1 MNGLEVTVLVG
12 ITVLTGAILAPRLR
26 VAVPLLLVVAGLALG
41 FIPEV
46 REIELP
52 PETVLLLFLPVL
64 LFWESL
70 TTSLRSIRRDFRGI
84 FLMST
89 ALVVAS
95 AFAVAGIAYL
105 LGLPWDAALIL
116 GAAVA
121 PTDATAVAA
130 LGRMLPRRNFMNLK
144 AESLTNDGT
153 ALVIYGV
160 AVGVAV
166 GGTYTPL
173 DVTGLVAL
181 SYVGGAAAG
190 IVVAGLAYLVMRRT
204 RNTLNLNIALLL
216 VPFTAFL
223 VAELI
228 HASGVLAVVVA
239 GLIIAYIQPRIST
252 AASRRQAA
260 WTWPL
265 GSFLLNGSL
274 FVLIGFEVQA
284 VAHEIPGREIGWL
297 AVMTVAVWLVL
308 LVARFVFQTTSVMI
322 IRLLD
327 RRPSQRLRRT
337 TYRARI
343 VSAVAGFR
351 GAVSLAIAL
360 SVPLTTASGEAL
372 PGRDE
377 IIFVTAGVILL
388 TLLVQGP
395 LLPTVVRWARL
406 PDDMAMQKELE
417 LAERA
422 ITGAALTAVKEIALD
437 HGISEETRDRLTRD
451 YYEFLERNNERAQ
464 AREQAEVDR
473 QIADLDRRIG
483 ETGDAVPDP
492 ATAAGLSRAGAEQPE
507 AAAEEASATATA
519 LLEAPAPLPSPR
531 ERDEEYSR
539 LRIAVLDRKREV
551 LYRLRREGAVDDAV
565 VTQIQTRLDVEELR
579 ITGIETLD

>member
-12 ITVLTGAILAPRLR
+12 ITVLTGAILAPRFR
-26 VAVPLLLVVAGLALG
+26 VAMPLLLLVAGLALG

-46 REIELP
+46 REIVLP
-52 PETVLLLFLPVL
+52 PEAVLLLFLPVL
-64 LFWESL
+64 LFWESM

-95 AFAVAGIAYL
+95 AFAVAGVAYA

-166 GGTYTPL
+166 GGQFTPL
-173 DVTGLVAL
+173 DITGLVLL

-190 IVVAGLAYLVMRRT
+190 VVVAGIAYLVMRRL

-223 VAELI
+223 IAELI

-239 GLIIAYIQPRIST
+239 GLIVAYINPRIST

-297 AVMTVAVWLVL
+297 AVTTVAVWLVL
-308 LVARFVFQTTSVMI
+308 LLARFVFQTTSVMI

-360 SVPLTTASGEAL
+360 SVPLTTAAGEAL

-377 IIFVTAGVILL
+377 IIFVTAGVIVL

-395 LLPTVVRWARL
+395 LLPAVVRWARL
-406 PDDMAMQKELE
+406 PDDMAMQQELA

-422 ITGAALTAVKEIALD
+422 ITGAALTAVKELAHD
-437 HGISEETRDRLTRD
+437 HGVSEEIRDRLTRD
-451 YYEFLERNNERAQ
+451 YYEYLERNNERVQ

-473 QIADLDRRIG
+473 QIADLDRRFEG
-483 ETGDAVPDP
+483 T
-492 ATAAGLSRAGAEQPE
+492 E
-507 AAAEEASATATA
+507 AAAEAAATATA
-519 LLEAPAPLPSPR
+519 LLETPAPLPSPR

-579 ITGIETLD
+579 ITGVETLD

>member
-1 MNGLEVTVLVG
+1 MNGLEVTVLLG

-26 VAVPLLLVVAGLALG
+26 VAVPLLLLLAGLALG
-41 FIPEV
+41 FIPEI
-46 REIELP
+46 REIALP

-84 FLMST
+84 VLMST

-95 AFAVAGIAYL
+95 AFAVAGIAAA
-105 LGLPWDAALIL
+105 LGLPWNAALIL

-153 ALVIYGV
+153 ALVLYGV

-166 GGTYTPL
+166 GGQYSPL
-173 DVTGLVAL
+173 DVTGLVL
-181 SYVGGAAAG
+181 MSYVGGAVAG
-190 IVVAGLAYLVMRRT
+190 VVVAGAAYVVMRRLH
-204 RNTLNLNIALLL
+204 NTLNLNIALLL

-223 VAELI
+223 LAELI

-239 GLIIAYIQPRIST
+239 GLIVAYINPRIST

-284 VAHEIPGREIGWL
+284 VAHEIPPREIGWL
-297 AVMTVAVWLVL
+297 AVVTVAVWLVL
-308 LVARFVFQTTSVMI
+308 LVTRFVFQTASVMV

-337 TYRARI
+337 TYRSRI

-360 SVPLTTASGEAL
+360 SVPMMTSADQPL

-377 IIFVTAGVILL
+377 IIFVTAGVIVL

-395 LLPTVVRWARL
+395 LLPLVVRWANL
-406 PDDMAMQKELE
+406 PDDSAMQQELE

-422 ITGAALTAVKEIALD
+422 ITGAALTAVKELAHD
-437 HGISEETRDRLTRD
+437 HGVSEEIRDRLTRD
-451 YYEFLERNNERAQ
+451 YYEYLERNNERVQ
-464 AREQAEVDR
+464 ARLQARLEAGL
-473 QIADLDRRIG
+473 ADPDPLIG
-483 ETGDAVPDP
+483 ETDA
-492 ATAAGLSRAGAEQPE
+492 ATQSP
-507 AAAEEASATATA
+507 ATATA
-519 LLEAPAPLPSPR
+519 VLESPAPLPSPR

-579 ITGIETLD
+579 ITGVEMLD

>member
-12 ITVLTGAILAPRLR
+12 ITVLTGAILAPKLR
-26 VAVPLLLVVAGLALG
+26 VAVPLLLLVAGLALG

-46 REIELP
+46 REIVLP

-84 FLMST
+84 VLSST
-89 ALVVAS
+89 LLVVAT
-95 AFAVAGIAYL
+95 AFAVAGIAYA
-105 LGLPWDAALIL
+105 LGLPWNAALIL

-153 ALVIYGV
+153 ALVLYGV

-166 GGTYTPL
+166 GGQYTPL
-173 DVTGLVAL
+173 DITGLVL
-181 SYVGGAAAG
+181 MSYVGGA
-190 IVVAGLAYLVMRRT
+190 VAGLIVAGAAYLVMRRL

-223 VAELI
+223 LAELI

-239 GLIIAYIQPRIST
+239 GLIVAYIMPRIST
-252 AASRRQAA
+252 AASRRQAQ

-274 FVLIGFEVQA
+274 FVIIGFEVQA
-284 VAHEIPGREIGWL
+284 VAHDIPGREIGWL
-297 AVMTVAVWLVL
+297 VLVTVAVWLGL
-308 LVARFVFQTTSVMI
+308 LVTRFVVQTASVMV
-322 IRLLD
+322 IRMLD

-337 TYRARI
+337 TWRSRM

-360 SVPLTTASGEAL
+360 SVPLTTSAGAAL

-377 IIFVTAGVILL
+377 IVFVTAGVIVL

-395 LLPTVVRWARL
+395 LLPSVVRWARFPEDL
-406 PDDMAMQKELE
+406 AMQQELE

-422 ITGAALTAVKEIALD
+422 ITGAALTAVKELAHD
-437 HGISEETRDRLTRD
+437 HGVSEEIRDRLTRD
-451 YYEFLERNNERAQ
+451 YYEYLERNNERVQ
-464 AREQAEVDR
+464 ARQQADVDR

-483 ETGDAVPDP
+483 EPD
-492 ATAAGLSRAGAEQPE
+492 
-507 AAAEEASATATA
+507 AAAEASLDATAVLVA
-519 LLEAPAPLPSPR
+519 APEPLPSPR
-531 ERDEEYSR
+531 ERDEEYSK

-551 LYRLRREGAVDDAV
+551 LHRLRREGAVDDAV

-579 ITGIETLD
+579 ITGVETLD

>member
-12 ITVLTGAILAPRLR
+12 ITVLTGAILAPKLR
-26 VAVPLLLVVAGLALG
+26 VAVPLLLLVAGLALG

-46 REIELP
+46 REIVLP

-84 FLMST
+84 VLSST
-89 ALVVAS
+89 LLVVAT
-95 AFAVAGIAYL
+95 AFAVAGIAYA
-105 LGLPWDAALIL
+105 LGLPWNAALIL

-153 ALVIYGV
+153 ALVLYAV

-166 GGTYTPL
+166 GGQYTPL
-173 DVTGLVAL
+173 DITWLVL
-181 SYVGGAAAG
+181 VSYIGGAVAG
-190 IVVAGLAYLVMRRT
+190 LVVAGAAHLVMRRV

-223 VAELI
+223 LAELI

-239 GLIIAYIQPRIST
+239 GLIVAYIMPRIST
-252 AASRRQAA
+252 ASSRRQAQ

-274 FVLIGFEVQA
+274 FVIIGFEVQA

-297 AVMTVAVWLVL
+297 VLVTVAVWLGL
-308 LVARFVFQTTSVMI
+308 LVTRFVVQTASVMV
-322 IRLLD
+322 IRMLD

-337 TYRARI
+337 TWRSRM

-360 SVPLTTASGEAL
+360 SVPLTTSAGDAL

-377 IIFVTAGVILL
+377 IVFVTAGVIVL

-395 LLPTVVRWARL
+395 LLPSVVRWARFPEDL
-406 PDDMAMQKELE
+406 AMQQELE

-422 ITGAALTAVKEIALD
+422 ITGAALTAVKELAHD

-451 YYEFLERNNERAQ
+451 YYEFLERNNERVQ
-464 AREQAEVDR
+464 ARQQAEVDR

-483 ETGDAVPDP
+483 EPD
-492 ATAAGLSRAGAEQPE
+492 
-507 AAAEEASATATA
+507 AAAEASLEATAVMVA
-519 LLEAPAPLPSPR
+519 APDPLPSPR

-579 ITGIETLD
+579 ITGVEILD

>member
-297 AVMTVAVWLVL
+297 AAMTVAVWLVL

-492 ATAAGLSRAGAEQPE
+492 ATAAGLSRAGAERPE

>member
-1 MNGLEVTVLVG
+1 
-12 ITVLTGAILAPRLR
+12 
-26 VAVPLLLVVAGLALG
+26 
-41 FIPEV
+41 
-46 REIELP
+46 
-52 PETVLLLFLPVL
+52 
-64 LFWESL
+64 
-70 TTSLRSIRRDFRGI
+70 
-84 FLMST
+84 
-89 ALVVAS
+89 
-95 AFAVAGIAYL
+95 
-105 LGLPWDAALIL
+105 
-116 GAAVA
+116 
-121 PTDATAVAA
+121 
-130 LGRMLPRRNFMNLK
+130 MLPRRNFMNLK

-160 AVGVAV
+160 AVGVAA
-166 GGTYTPL
+166 GGQYTPL
-173 DVTGLVAL
+173 DVTGLVVL

-190 IVVAGLAYLVMRRT
+190 VVVAGVAYLVMRRI

-223 VAELI
+223 LAELV

-239 GLIIAYIQPRIST
+239 GLIVAYITPRIST

-297 AVMTVAVWLVL
+297 VVVTLASWLVL
-308 LVARFVFQTTSVMI
+308 LIARFVFQTTSVMI

-360 SVPLTTASGEAL
+360 SVPLTTTAGDPM

-377 IIFVTAGVILL
+377 IIFVTAGIILL

-395 LLPTVVRWARL
+395 VLPAVVRWARL
-406 PDDMAMQKELE
+406 PDDTAMQQELE

-422 ITGAALTAVKEIALD
+422 ITGAALTAMKELAQD
-437 HGISEETRDRLTRD
+437 HGVSEETRDRLTRD
-451 YYEFLERNNERAQ
+451 YYEYLERNNERVQ
-464 AREQAEVDR
+464 AREQAQVDR
-473 QIADLDRRIG
+473 TISRLDTMIEG
-483 ETGDAVPDP
+483 TE
-492 ATAAGLSRAGAEQPE
+492 AEAE
-507 AAAEEASATATA
+507 AAATATA
-519 LLEAPAPLPSPR
+519 VLEPPAPLPSPR

-539 LRIAVLDRKREV
+539 LRIALLDRKREV

-579 ITGIETLD
+579 ITGVEALD

>member
-360 SVPLTTASGEAL
+360 SVPLTAASGEAL

-483 ETGDAVPDP
+483 ETGDAVPDA
-492 ATAAGLSRAGAEQPE
+492 ATAAGLSRAGAERPE
-507 AAAEEASATATA
+507 AAEEASATATA

>member
-1 MNGLEVTVLVG
+1 MNGLEVTVLLG
-12 ITVLTGAILAPRLR
+12 ITVLTGAILAPRFR
-26 VAVPLLLVVAGLALG
+26 VAMPLLLLVAGLALG

-46 REIELP
+46 RDIVLP

-64 LFWESL
+64 LFWESM

-95 AFAVAGIAYL
+95 AFAVAGIAYA
-105 LGLPWDAALIL
+105 LGLPWDAELIL

-121 PTDATAVAA
+121 SVGATAVAA

-166 GGTYTPL
+166 GGQYTPL
-173 DVTGLVAL
+173 DITGLVLL

-190 IVVAGLAYLVMRRT
+190 VVVAGIAYLVMRRL

-223 VAELI
+223 IAELI

-239 GLIIAYIQPRIST
+239 GLIVAYIQPRIST

-297 AVMTVAVWLVL
+297 VVMTVAVWLVL

-360 SVPLTTASGEAL
+360 SVPLTTAAGESL

-377 IIFVTAGVILL
+377 IIFVTAGVIVL

-395 LLPTVVRWARL
+395 LLPVVVRWARL
-406 PDDMAMQKELE
+406 PDDSALQHELE

-422 ITGAALTAVKEIALD
+422 ITGAALTAVKELAHD
-437 HGISEETRDRLTRD
+437 HGISEEIRDRLTRD
-451 YYEFLERNNERAQ
+451 YYEYLERNNERVQ

-473 QIADLDRRIG
+473 QIVDLDRRFEG
-483 ETGDAVPDP
+483 TE
-492 ATAAGLSRAGAEQPE
+492 TAA
-507 AAAEEASATATA
+507 EASATATA
-519 LLEAPAPLPSPR
+519 LMEAPAPLPSPR

-579 ITGIETLD
+579 ITGIEVLD

>member
-12 ITVLTGAILAPRLR
+12 ITVLTGAILAPKLR
-26 VAVPLLLVVAGLALG
+26 VAVPLLLLVAGLALG

-46 REIELP
+46 REIVLP

-84 FLMST
+84 VLSST
-89 ALVVAS
+89 VLVVAT
-95 AFAVAGIAYL
+95 AFAVAGIAWA
-105 LGLPWDAALIL
+105 LGLPWNAALIL

-121 PTDATAVAA
+121 PTDATAVSA

-153 ALVIYGV
+153 ALVLYAV

-166 GGTYTPL
+166 GGQYTPL
-173 DVTGLVAL
+173 DITWLVL
-181 SYVGGAAAG
+181 VSYIGGAVAG
-190 IVVAGLAYLVMRRT
+190 LVVAGAAYLVMRRV

-223 VAELI
+223 LAELI

-239 GLIIAYIQPRIST
+239 GLIVAYIMPRIST
-252 AASRRQAA
+252 ASSRRQAQ

-274 FVLIGFEVQA
+274 FVIMGFEVQA

-297 AVMTVAVWLVL
+297 LLVTVAVWLGL
-308 LVARFVFQTTSVMI
+308 LVTRFVVQTSSVMV
-322 IRLLD
+322 IRMLD

-337 TYRARI
+337 TWRSRV

-360 SVPLTTASGEAL
+360 SVPLTTSAGDAL

-377 IIFVTAGVILL
+377 IVFVTAGIIVL

-395 LLPTVVRWARL
+395 LLPSVVRWAHFPEDL
-406 PDDMAMQKELE
+406 GMQQELE

-422 ITGAALTAVKEIALD
+422 ITGAALTAVKELAHD

-451 YYEFLERNNERAQ
+451 YYEYLERNNERVQ
-464 AREQAEVDR
+464 ARQQAEVDR

-483 ETGDAVPDP
+483 EPDAQ
-492 ATAAGLSRAGAEQPE
+492 A
-507 AAAEEASATATA
+507 EASLDATTVLVA
-519 LLEAPAPLPSPR
+519 APDPLPSPR
-531 ERDEEYSR
+531 ERDEEYSK

-579 ITGIETLD
+579 ITGVEILD